1 MSKLSAY
8 AVVELVHLIKR
19 DKRINQIQLFE
30 SRYLAEAY
38 LNKRYKELYGIME
51 SGCGVLSFFLD
62 NGRFDLVDMDGDK
75 YEAILSEELVI
86 RK

>member
-1 MSKLSAY
+1 MLNGLRFMSKLSAY
-8 AVVELVHLIKR
+8 DVVELVHLIKR

-51 SGCGVLSFFLD
+51 LGCGVLSFSYIME
-62 NGRFDLVDMDGDK
+62 DLIWLIWMGINMK
-75 YEAILSEELVI
+75 QF
-86 RK
+86 